1 MYTRELYKDKFLYD
15 LLSIIFD
22 LYTYFIYLY
31 THSHIKISEAKGAYK
46 WKMLRTSEIEHINNE
61 ILQIAIHKR

>member
-1 MYTRELYKDKFLYD
+1 MFTRELYKDTVLCD

-22 LYTYFIYLY
+22 LFTYFIYLY

-46 WKMLRTSEIEHINNE
+46 WKMLRISEIEHINNK
-61 ILQIAIHKR
+61 ILQIAIPKR